1 MLTTRVDLDISKPL
15 YNKITAKQGDI
26 ASRFLEFHLHANGV
40 PFSLENKNVR
50 FHMLKPDGTEIF
62 NDVPKGSDVGVCTLE
77 LTSQCL
83 IEPGIGKAELVIY
96 MNGKKLSTIPFKIEI
111 IESVNSE
118 AAELSSNEFSALD
131 EALAKIDK
139 IEILDNISGK
149 VNEFNETLAKI
160 GDLDEVVTKIDNLDD
175 ELNRVGAL
183 EPQVASWVDYKNNGG
198 NVGGNVKFNNNIEI
212 TDNIIQSNLSE
223 LALNDNN
230 NYGYATV
237 ILKNKGQGIGEF
249 TAREGQ
255 NIDLGS
261 PSIGFQN
268 VYIQGLSKSQPGYT
282 KLPNGFIMQWGILNV
297 DINPPNSFSFDV
309 ILPIAFPTETLYC
322 SGNVKYNF
330 TKDNDHYIEHI
341 NVSIQTLG
349 SDRLRIKARDVG
361 VLDTASR
368 FQVHWFAIGY

>member
-96 MNGKKLSTIPFKIEI
+96 MDGKKLSTIPFKIEI

-131 EALAKIDK
+131 EALAKID
-139 IEILDNISGK
+139 S
-149 VNEFNETLAKI
+149 
-160 GDLDEVVTKIDNLDD
+160 LDEALTKIDNIDAD
-175 ELNRVGAL
+175 LNRIVAL
-183 EPQVASWVDYKNNGG
+183 EPHVASWVDYKNNGG
-198 NVGGNVKFNNNIEI
+198 NVGGNVKFNNNNIEI

-282 KLPNGFIMQWGILNV
+282 KLPNGLIMQWGILNV

-341 NVSIQTLG
+341 NVSIQTLA
-349 SDRLRIKARDVG
+349 SDRLRIKCRDVG
-361 VLDTASR
+361 ALDVASR

>member
-40 PFSLENKNVR
+40 PFSLENTNVR

-83 IEPGIGKAELVIY
+83 VEPGIGKAELVIY

-111 IESVNSE
+111 VESVNSE
-118 AAELSSNEFSALD
+118 AAQLSSNEFSALD
-131 EALAKIDK
+131 EALAKIDD
-139 IEILDNISGK
+139 LDK
-149 VNEFNETLAKI
+149 TLAKI
-160 GDLDEVVTKIDNLDD
+160 DNIDAD
-175 ELNRVGAL
+175 LNRIDAL

-198 NVGGNVKFNNNIEI
+198 NVGGSIN
-212 TDNIIQSNLSE
+212 
-223 LALNDNN
+223 A
-230 NYGYATV
+230 
-237 ILKNKGQGIGEF
+237 KNKVSLVGDEISFKSENHNRGLFFNDKISTIYDWKNNRHIFRVDETNSMSSVYANDFYFGQ
-249 TAREGQ
+249 
-255 NIDLGS
+255 
-261 PSIGFQN
+261 
-268 VYIQGLSKSQPGYT
+268 YSKNQPGYT
-282 KLPNGFIMQWGILNV
+282 KLPNGLIMQWGILNM
-297 DINPPNSFSFDV
+297 DINPPDSFSFDV

-322 SGNVKYNF
+322 SGNVNYNF

-349 SDRLRIKARDVG
+349 SDRLRIKGRDVG